1 MDITLQKIKAWQSES
16 EDLRRRYDQRWSKN
30 LNLVKGIFSSEEEN
44 RSKVRG
50 RSKLFFRKIWATVWR
65 LTAAVY
71 ISYLKDA
78 DAFKFEGRNMKEDVL
93 KAYILQ
99 KLVEYRRDEMLRRNS
114 LFIKF
119 IWAFQNIFTLGW
131 AVGKMRWVYD
141 PATNKDG
148 PEFILYPNEQV
159 YPDMAAETKDDMKY
173 IIFESYV
180 SYDDLEE
187 FKYENLDL
195 AVKSTVKSN
204 IVRQTRYSNFTDPIQ
219 NPGDKE
225 YPSPGKYDEG
235 GKDRISRKYRVW
247 ECFYKEK
254 GVNKFC
260 VINPDG
266 DVFFKKPIDSPY
278 KKRFPVV
285 MGTCLT
291 ESHKLLGEG
300 FPEPL
305 EGIQESYNAN
315 LNMRKDNVSLALN
328 KMVIVSRFA
337 NVDLQSLSSSR
348 PSGVVLTD
356 DINGVREIEH
366 GDVTRSSYAEASA
379 DNDMMQEM
387 SGITA
392 LKQGMGEETKAT
404 VAQINYSEGNAK
416 TDLFLAI
423 IGETFIKDFYDL
435 LAYMIQIY
443 ETDDKIFDVANTNLK
458 SKYPLF
464 AGYINN
470 IDFDADC
477 VIRAGTGEVSKQI
490 EIQQALLAMDRA
502 VMANQSAIALI
513 GSGIVPPQGIKL
525 FNSAKFMETL
535 LPKLGYRNVDE
546 YFIDIPSPV
555 IERANAMKN
564 GGEGQPAAVMGAIQP
579 QMGGMNKPVPT
590 NIMEMMRR

>member
-1 MDITLQKIKAWQSES
+1 MDIVLQKIKAWQSES

-30 LNLVKGIFSSEEEN
+30 LNLMKGIFSPEEEN
-44 RSKVRG
+44 KSKVRG
-50 RSKLFFRKIWATVWR
+50 RSKLFFRKIWAIIWR

-71 ISYLKDA
+71 TAYLKDY
-78 DAFKFEGRNMKEDVL
+78 DAFKLEGRGTEDEL
-93 KAYILQ
+93 KAYVLQ
-99 KLVEYRRDEMLRRNS
+99 KLVEYRRDEMMRHNS

-141 PATNKDG
+141 AETGKDR

-159 YPDMAAETKDDMKY
+159 YPDMTAETKDDMKY

-187 FKYENLDL
+187 YKYENLAQ
-195 AVKSTVKSN
+195 AVESTVKSN
-204 IVRQTRYSNFTDPIQ
+204 IVRQTRFSNFTDPIQ
-219 NPGDKE
+219 NPEDNE
-225 YPSPGKYDEG
+225 YPPPGRYDEG
-235 GKDRISRKYRVW
+235 GKDRIGRKYRVW

-266 DVFFKKPIDSPY
+266 DVFFKKPTNSPY

-291 ESHKLLGEG
+291 ESHKLIGEG
-300 FPEPL
+300 MPEPL
-305 EGIQESYNAN
+305 EGVQESFNAN
-315 LNMRKDNVSLALN
+315 LNMRKDNISLSLN
-328 KMVIVSRFA
+328 KMSVVSRFG
-337 NVDLQSLSSSR
+337 NVDLQSLTNSR
-348 PSGVVLTD
+348 AGGVVLAD
-356 DINGVREIEH
+356 DTNAVREIEH

-423 IGETFIKDFYDL
+423 VGETFIKDFYDL
-435 LAYMIQIY
+435 LAYMIQLY
-443 ETDDKIFDVANTNLK
+443 ETDNRIFDVANISLK
-458 SKYPLF
+458 TKYPMF
-464 AGYINN
+464 AGYIDD

-477 VIRAGTGEVSKQI
+477 VMRAGMGEVSKQM

-502 VMANQSAIALI
+502 VMANQSMIALL
-513 GSGIVPPQGIKL
+513 GTGIVPLQGVKM
-525 FNSAKFMETL
+525 FNSAKFMEHL
-535 LPKLGYRNVDE
+535 LPKLGYRNVE
-546 YFIDIPSPV
+546 EFFVDIPPPV
-555 IERANAMKN
+555 IQQANNMKN
-564 GGEGQPAAVMGAIQP
+564 APEGQPAALMGAMQP
-579 QMGGMNKPVPT
+579 QMGGMNKPVPAGV
-590 NIMEMMRR
+590 MEMMNR